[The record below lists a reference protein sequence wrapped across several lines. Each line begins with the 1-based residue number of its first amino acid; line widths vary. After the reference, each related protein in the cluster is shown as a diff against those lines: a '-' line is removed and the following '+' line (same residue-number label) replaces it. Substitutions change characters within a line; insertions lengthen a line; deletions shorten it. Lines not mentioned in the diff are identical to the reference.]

1 MALLMTTILTTP
13 NMLTASA
20 TEITLAALGLNTFL
34 TMWRWNKMNP
44 LYMLDT
50 NIISDIF
57 KLFPNQ
63 NVFIFSKIIDDIY
76 ANFPIIQYDNH
87 SHRNFCYSS
96 SSHFLRFFLI
106 MPPSFDSGSSSNV
119 KSSFG
124 KLSFIKRKARYSL
137 SLVSSELRRYET

>member
-1 MALLMTTILTTP
+1 MTTILTTP
-13 NMLTASA
+13 NILTASA
-20 TEITLAALGLNTFL
+20 TEIILATLGLNTFL

-57 KLFPNQ
+57 KPFPNQ
-63 NVFIFSKIIDDIY
+63 NVFIFSKLIDDIY

-87 SHRNFCYSS
+87 SHRTFYYSS

-106 MPPSFDSGSSSNV
+106 MPSVFDSGSSSNV